1 MKIVFQL
8 QNLIS
13 SKRPF
18 LLFSDI
24 VKQIWKG
31 FYNLFWKMHLLWN
44 SSYNPVKTGLYSANF
59 HSSNIKCGLC
69 YMLASAV
76 SYFYSNLQAILFNRS
91 GMFSEVTSSVECL
104 FFFSSEFI
112 TLEHLSF
119 VAFSYLLVCSGYNI
133 YANSRKKVLVFD
145 TKLQNP

>member
-1 MKIVFQL
+1 
-8 QNLIS
+8 
-13 SKRPF
+13 
-18 LLFSDI
+18 
-24 VKQIWKG
+24 
-31 FYNLFWKMHLLWN
+31 
-44 SSYNPVKTGLYSANF
+44 
-59 HSSNIKCGLC
+59 
-69 YMLASAV
+69 MLASAV